1 LVGTPTETIH
11 RGDFRSAEIAVA
23 RHIQIRRGGEQA
35 ATSTTAESRKRESV
49 MVRRLTLP
57 LAAFV
62 IILSV
67 SIGFE
72 RTFST
77 AFQQCVKSER
87 EKTARPDD
95 NQPTRIGSVIDA
107 YVVCSGNFVDSH
119 GSGITALATLII
131 AAFTG
136 TLWIATSR
144 QAKLTENALE
154 LLERAYVDVLIKQIS
169 VGEQQIGYE
178 TERVVNVSYQLQNLG
193 RSVAIVTELHQEIRF
208 SDSRSRLPDPQR
220 GAGSK
225 LRRTLSIAPER
236 TF

>member
-1 LVGTPTETIH
+1 
-11 RGDFRSAEIAVA
+11 
-23 RHIQIRRGGEQA
+23 
-35 ATSTTAESRKRESV
+35 